1 MNISYLLYQAEHQRS
16 ATEQRE
22 ADVAAGEMAAA
33 IARAGRS
40 LRNTVTGTRDARRG
54 NQRLAAATAACA
66 VPRPRKP
73 VGR

>member
-22 ADVAAGEMAAA
+22 ADVQAGEMAAA

-40 LRNTVTGTRDARRG
+40 LRHAVTWTGDARRG
-54 NQRLAAATAACA
+54 NQRPAGATAACA
-66 VPRPRKP
+66 VPRPR
-73 VGR
+73 

>member
-22 ADVAAGEMAAA
+22 ADVQAGEMAAA

-40 LRNTVTGTRDARRG
+40 LRHAIMGTGDARRG
-54 NQRLAAATAACA
+54 NQRPAAATAACA
-66 VPRPRKP
+66 VPRPR
-73 VGR
+73 